1 MSTTTASIHI
11 QPTVENDKLAKLL
24 GGQKRERLPKSILKK
39 VQTARE
45 KLNRLMKPSLH
56 YRIVKPSVMDKAVVQ
71 LDESVEFTSA
81 KLAKTL
87 KNAEKIVCFV
97 GTIGTEVE
105 DEINKLLGKQKLADA
120 YILDAM
126 ASVAVENMIDRF
138 QHLMENRYSA
148 EDRTVTLRFSPG
160 YCDWPVTQ
168 QKKLF
173 NIFES
178 RQLKVEL
185 LDSCLMKPR
194 KSISGV
200 FGITSQKSVSYNPC
214 RGCPTRNCDSRRDRL
229 QSS

>member
-1 MSTTTASIHI
+1 MDRTTASIHI
-11 QPTVENDKLAKLL
+11 QPTIENAELAKLL
-24 GGQKRERLPKSILKK
+24 GGQKKKSLPKSIRKK
-39 VQTARE
+39 VQNARQ
-45 KLNRLMKPSLH
+45 KLNRLIKPRLH
-56 YRIVKPSVMDKAVVQ
+56 YRIVKPSVMDNHVVQ
-71 LDESVEFTSA
+71 LDETVEFTSV

-97 GTIGTEVE
+97 GTIGTGVE
-105 DEINKLLGKQKLADA
+105 NEINRLLGKQKLADA

-138 QHLMENRYSA
+138 QDLMENRFSA

-200 FGITSQKSVSYNPC
+200 FGITSQKCTSYNPC
-214 RGCPTRNCDSRRDRL
+214 RDCPIRNCDSRR
-229 QSS
+229 S